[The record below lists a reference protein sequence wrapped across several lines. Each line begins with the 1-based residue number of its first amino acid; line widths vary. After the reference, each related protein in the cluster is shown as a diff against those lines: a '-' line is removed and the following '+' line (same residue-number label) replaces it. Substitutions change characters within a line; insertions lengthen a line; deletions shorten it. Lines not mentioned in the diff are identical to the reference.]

1 MKWRDQWQLS
11 FRNIFS
17 APVRSLLTV
26 LGMSIGIGAILAV
39 LTLGTAGRNQV
50 RAEMTRLGIDR
61 VWLTAARQEE
71 PLMRGDGALLKRELK
86 VAAAEQLTVP
96 VKIAVGD
103 KESETLLV
111 GCDLVC
117 LQMAGS
123 AVTLGKMIPVQEWKQ
138 GGNGIL
144 LGETLAAELGGG
156 PGTLVSA
163 GGMLFRC
170 AGVLRMED
178 RASGLDWNRAAFV
191 PLETLSDSVGSSLSQ
206 ITLLTD
212 DRLTPDE
219 LARNATRVLKRSR
232 GVEAETLTLQVQSEA
247 AESVIA
253 VFVEVLQW
261 VAFICTLVGGIGVM
275 NILLVSV
282 RERRREIGVM
292 MALGTEPG
300 QVCRLFLMEALIYA
314 AVSGIL
320 GILTGVFL
328 IQAAAGSI
336 GLHPV
341 LMAGDCAAVFA
352 CALAVGLISGV
363 VPASRAARLKP
374 ADALRNERKNIA
386 IISPKCKK

>member
-1 MKWRDQWQLS
+1 MKWRDQWQLR

-61 VWLTAARQEE
+61 VWLTAACQEE

-314 AVSGIL
+314 AVSGVL

-374 ADALRNERKNIA
+374 ADALRNE
-386 IISPKCKK
+386 

>member
-219 LARNATRVLKRSR
+219 LARNATQVLKRSR

-314 AVSGIL
+314 AVSGVL

-374 ADALRNERKNIA
+374 ADALRNE
-386 IISPKCKK
+386 

>member
-1 MKWRDQWQLS
+1 MKWCDQWQLS

-61 VWLTAARQEE
+61 VWLTAACQEE

-314 AVSGIL
+314 AVSGVL

-341 LMAGDCAAVFA
+341 LMAGACAAVFA

-374 ADALRNERKNIA
+374 ADALRNE
-386 IISPKCKK
+386 

>member
-219 LARNATRVLKRSR
+219 LARNATQVLKRSR

-300 QVCRLFLMEALIYA
+300 QVCRLFLMESLIYA
-314 AVSGIL
+314 AVSGVL

-374 ADALRNERKNIA
+374 ADALRNE
-386 IISPKCKK
+386 

>member
-61 VWLTAARQEE
+61 VWLTAACQEE

-96 VKIAVGD
+96 VKIAAGD

-191 PLETLSDSVGSSLSQ
+191 PLETLSDSVGSILSQ

-374 ADALRNERKNIA
+374 ADALRNE
-386 IISPKCKK
+386 

>member
-11 FRNIFS
+11 FRNIFA

-61 VWLTAARQEE
+61 VWLTAACQEE

-96 VKIAVGD
+96 VKIAVGE

-314 AVSGIL
+314 AVSGVL

-374 ADALRNERKNIA
+374 ADALRNE
-386 IISPKCKK
+386 

>member
-163 GGMLFRC
+163 GRMLFRC

-314 AVSGIL
+314 AVSGVL

-374 ADALRNERKNIA
+374 ADALRNE
-386 IISPKCKK
+386 

>member
-11 FRNIFS
+11 FRNIFA

-71 PLMRGDGALLKRELK
+71 PLMRGDGALLNRDLK

-314 AVSGIL
+314 AVSGVL

-374 ADALRNERKNIA
+374 ADALRNE
-386 IISPKCKK
+386 

>member
-71 PLMRGDGALLKRELK
+71 PLMRGDGALLNRELK

-178 RASGLDWNRAAFV
+178 RASGLDWDRAAFV

-374 ADALRNERKNIA
+374 ADALRNE
-386 IISPKCKK
+386 

>member
-71 PLMRGDGALLKRELK
+71 PLMRGDGALLKRELE

-314 AVSGIL
+314 AVSGVL

-374 ADALRNERKNIA
+374 ADALRNE
-386 IISPKCKK
+386 

>member
-86 VAAAEQLTVP
+86 VAAAEQMTVP

-219 LARNATRVLKRSR
+219 LARNATQVLKRSR

-314 AVSGIL
+314 AVSGVL

-374 ADALRNERKNIA
+374 ADALRNE
-386 IISPKCKK
+386 

>member
-96 VKIAVGD
+96 VKIAVGE

-292 MALGTEPG
+292 MALGTESG

-314 AVSGIL
+314 AVSGVL

-374 ADALRNERKNIA
+374 ADALRNE
-386 IISPKCKK
+386 

>member
-61 VWLTAARQEE
+61 VWLTAACQEE

-96 VKIAVGD
+96 VKIAVGE

-178 RASGLDWNRAAFV
+178 RASGLDRNRAAFV

-314 AVSGIL
+314 AVSGVL

-374 ADALRNERKNIA
+374 ADALRNE
-386 IISPKCKK
+386 

>member
-11 FRNIFS
+11 FRNIFA

-71 PLMRGDGALLKRELK
+71 PLMRGDGALLNRELK

-111 GCDLVC
+111 GCDLAC
-117 LQMAGS
+117 LQMAGF
-123 AVTLGKMIPVQEWKQ
+123 AVTQGKMIPVQEWKQ

-170 AGVLRMED
+170 TGVLRMED

-232 GVEAETLTLQVQSEA
+232 GVEVETLTLQVQSEA

-314 AVSGIL
+314 AVSGVL

-374 ADALRNERKNIA
+374 ADALRNE
-386 IISPKCKK
+386 

>member
-61 VWLTAARQEE
+61 VWLTAACQEE
-71 PLMRGDGALLKRELK
+71 PLMRGDSALLNRELK

-111 GCDLVC
+111 GCDLAC

-123 AVTLGKMIPVQEWKQ
+123 AVTQGKMIPVQEWKQ

-170 AGVLRMED
+170 TGVLRMED

-191 PLETLSDSVGSSLSQ
+191 PLETLSDSAGSSLSQ

-314 AVSGIL
+314 AVSGVL

-374 ADALRNERKNIA
+374 ADALRNE
-386 IISPKCKK
+386 

>member
-170 AGVLRMED
+170 TGVLRMED

-314 AVSGIL
+314 AVSGVL

-374 ADALRNERKNIA
+374 ADALRNE
-386 IISPKCKK
+386 

>member
-123 AVTLGKMIPVQEWKQ
+123 AVTLGKMIPVQEWKR

-219 LARNATRVLKRSR
+219 LARNATQVLKRSR

-314 AVSGIL
+314 AVSGVL

-374 ADALRNERKNIA
+374 ADALRNE
-386 IISPKCKK
+386 

>member
-178 RASGLDWNRAAFV
+178 RASGLDWNRAAFA

-314 AVSGIL
+314 AVSGVL

-374 ADALRNERKNIA
+374 ADALRNE
-386 IISPKCKK
+386 

>member
-61 VWLTAARQEE
+61 VWLTAACQEE

-96 VKIAVGD
+96 VKIAVGE

-111 GCDLVC
+111 GCDIAC

-123 AVTLGKMIPVQEWKQ
+123 AVTQGKMIPAQEWKQ

-178 RASGLDWNRAAFV
+178 RASGLDWDRAAFV

-314 AVSGIL
+314 AVSGVL

-374 ADALRNERKNIA
+374 ADALRNE
-386 IISPKCKK
+386 

>member
-96 VKIAVGD
+96 VKIDVGD

-314 AVSGIL
+314 AVSGVL

-374 ADALRNERKNIA
+374 ADALRNE
-386 IISPKCKK
+386 

>member
-1 MKWRDQWQLS
+1 MKWCDQWQLS

-61 VWLTAARQEE
+61 VWLTAACQEE

-314 AVSGIL
+314 AVSGVL

-374 ADALRNERKNIA
+374 ADALRNE
-386 IISPKCKK
+386 

>member
-123 AVTLGKMIPVQEWKQ
+123 AVTLGKMIPVQEWKR

-314 AVSGIL
+314 AVSGVL

-374 ADALRNERKNIA
+374 ADALRNE
-386 IISPKCKK
+386 

>member
-314 AVSGIL
+314 SVSGVL

-374 ADALRNERKNIA
+374 ADALRNE
-386 IISPKCKK
+386 

>member
-314 AVSGIL
+314 AVSGVL

-328 IQAAAGSI
+328 IQAAAGNI

-374 ADALRNERKNIA
+374 ADALRNE
-386 IISPKCKK
+386 

>member
-11 FRNIFS
+11 FRNIFA

-71 PLMRGDGALLKRELK
+71 PLMRGDGALLNRELK

-111 GCDLVC
+111 GCDLAC
-117 LQMAGS
+117 LQMAGF
-123 AVTLGKMIPVQEWKQ
+123 AVTQGKMLPAQEWKQ
-138 GGNGIL
+138 GGNEIL

-178 RASGLDWNRAAFV
+178 RASGLDWNRVAFV
-191 PLETLSDSVGSSLSQ
+191 PLETLSDSAGSSLSQ

-212 DRLTPDE
+212 ERLTPDE
-219 LARNATRVLKRSR
+219 LARNAARVLKRSR

-253 VFVEVLQW
+253 VFVQVLQW

-314 AVSGIL
+314 AVSGVL

-374 ADALRNERKNIA
+374 ADALRNE
-386 IISPKCKK
+386 

>member
-163 GGMLFRC
+163 GGMLFLC
-170 AGVLRMED
+170 AGVLRIED
-178 RASGLDWNRAAFV
+178 RSSGLDWNRAAFV

-219 LARNATRVLKRSR
+219 LARNATQVLKRSR

-314 AVSGIL
+314 AVSGVL

-374 ADALRNERKNIA
+374 ADALRNE
-386 IISPKCKK
+386 

>member
-111 GCDLVC
+111 GCDIAC

-123 AVTLGKMIPVQEWKQ
+123 AVTQGKMIPAQEWKQ

-314 AVSGIL
+314 AVSGVL

-374 ADALRNERKNIA
+374 ADALRNE
-386 IISPKCKK
+386 

>member
-232 GVEAETLTLQVQSEA
+232 GVEAEALTLQVQSEA

-314 AVSGIL
+314 AVSGVL

-374 ADALRNERKNIA
+374 ADALRNE
-386 IISPKCKK
+386 

>member
-1 MKWRDQWQLS
+1 VKWRDQWQLS

-314 AVSGIL
+314 AVSGVL

-374 ADALRNERKNIA
+374 ADALRNE
-386 IISPKCKK
+386 

>member
-314 AVSGIL
+314 AVSGVL

-374 ADALRNERKNIA
+374 ADTLRNE
-386 IISPKCKK
+386 

>member
-11 FRNIFS
+11 FRNIFA

-314 AVSGIL
+314 AVSGVL
-320 GILTGVFL
+320 GILTGVCL

-374 ADALRNERKNIA
+374 ADALRNE
-386 IISPKCKK
+386 

>member
-71 PLMRGDGALLKRELK
+71 PLMRGDGALLERELK

-123 AVTLGKMIPVQEWKQ
+123 AVTQGKMIPVQEWKQ

-314 AVSGIL
+314 AVSGVL

-374 ADALRNERKNIA
+374 ADALRNE
-386 IISPKCKK
+386 

>member
-111 GCDLVC
+111 GCDIAC

-123 AVTLGKMIPVQEWKQ
+123 AVTQGKMIPAQEWKQ

-232 GVEAETLTLQVQSEA
+232 GVEAEALTLQVQSEA

-314 AVSGIL
+314 AVSGVL

-374 ADALRNERKNIA
+374 ADALRNE
-386 IISPKCKK
+386 

>member
-61 VWLTAARQEE
+61 VWLTAACQEE

-219 LARNATRVLKRSR
+219 LARHATRVLKRSR

-314 AVSGIL
+314 AVSGVL

-374 ADALRNERKNIA
+374 VDALRNE
-386 IISPKCKK
+386 

>member
-314 AVSGIL
+314 AVSGVL

-352 CALAVGLISGV
+352 CALAVGLIFGV

-374 ADALRNERKNIA
+374 ADALRNE
-386 IISPKCKK
+386 

>member
-61 VWLTAARQEE
+61 VWLTAACQEE

-86 VAAAEQLTVP
+86 VAVEEQLTVP
-96 VKIAVGD
+96 VKIAVGE

-314 AVSGIL
+314 AVSGVL

-374 ADALRNERKNIA
+374 ADALRNE
-386 IISPKCKK
+386 

>member
-61 VWLTAARQEE
+61 VWLTAACQEE

-96 VKIAVGD
+96 VKIAVGE

-178 RASGLDWNRAAFV
+178 HASGLDWNRAAFV

-314 AVSGIL
+314 AVSGVL

-374 ADALRNERKNIA
+374 ADALRNE
-386 IISPKCKK
+386 

>member
-71 PLMRGDGALLKRELK
+71 PLMRGDSALLKRELK

-212 DRLTPDE
+212 ERLTPDE

-374 ADALRNERKNIA
+374 ADALRNE
-386 IISPKCKK
+386 